1 VVTHFCHGQTSMVS
15 GSSAGAACTHSS
27 VYYLASWLF
36 LGKLLGCASVV
47 AWDGPWHYMS
57 VVAAVYPGQIQRAIA
72 ISVQVQFRANLAET
86 VFEQLVL
93 FNVSVGL
100 SAASA
105 WSGTPD
111 LPWDCF

>member
-1 VVTHFCHGQTSMVS
+1 MVS
-15 GSSAGAACTHSS
+15 GSWVVGACTHSS

-93 FNVSVGL
+93 FNVFVGL

-105 WSGTPD
+105 WSGMPD
-111 LPWDCF
+111 LPRDCF